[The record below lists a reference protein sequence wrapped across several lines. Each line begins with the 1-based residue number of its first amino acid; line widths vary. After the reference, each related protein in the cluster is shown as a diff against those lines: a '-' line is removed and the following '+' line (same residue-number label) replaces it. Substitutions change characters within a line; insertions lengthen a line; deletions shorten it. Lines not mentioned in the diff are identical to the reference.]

1 MFLSQLLPFLPAPQL
16 TPDRVFVKAITTI
29 RALSSRSNHGSLP
42 RPPAENRIK
51 LYGLYK
57 QATEGNVQ
65 GIMARPEGHTLED
78 EGAKKKW
85 DAWKREE
92 GLSRTEAKRQYIS
105 YLIDTM
111 KVYASGTSE
120 ARELLNEL
128 EYLWDQIKDVEF
140 SDDEPRHAFYNV
152 APLVVLNV
160 DQLDRYSTAT
170 PWPLQSNYS
179 ALVTNHQYRNNLEQI
194 YLHLRRNTQLLLAEY
209 VKGHGQGHRSATKLV
224 PLLVP
229 LVASRPV
236 DVPAATLEDFR
247 AWQGEINLIINKIS
261 KEYATRKLG
270 AKLGA
275 ILGASHG
282 LVNPFSVVETDL
294 ESEADPREAAKRKV
308 VFLLRTIGKHVV
320 HFLKSFLISTVA
332 ILFVVWCFKKNVVVQ
347 RTVVKSPAGTRQKK
361 ELVINMVVP
370 DENKWFIRLLLLVN
384 SLVGF
389 V

>member
-1 MFLSQLLPFLPAPQL
+1 M
-16 TPDRVFVKAITTI
+16 KAITTI
-29 RALSSRSNHGSLP
+29 RALSTRSNYGLLP

-92 GLSRTEAKRQYIS
+92 GLSRTEAKRQYIL

-111 KVYASGTSE
+111 KVYASGTLE
-120 ARELLNEL
+120 ARELLSEL

-140 SDDEPRHAFYNV
+140 SDEEQRPVYSYNV
-152 APLVVLNV
+152 APLVISNI
-160 DQLDRYSTAT
+160 DQSDRYSTAT

-179 ALVTNHQYRNNLEQI
+179 ALATHNQYRNNLEQI
-194 YLHLRRNTQLLLAEY
+194 YLHLRRNTQLSLNESLTKGHKTNASVLLA
-209 VKGHGQGHRSATKLV
+209 
-224 PLLVP
+224 P
-229 LVASRPV
+229 SRPRNA
-236 DVPAATLEDFR
+236 DVPAAAFEDFR

-261 KEYATRKLG
+261 KEYLTRRGG
-270 AKLGA
+270 AN
-275 ILGASHG
+275 SG
-282 LVNPFSVVETDL
+282 LVNPFNHSESDL
-294 ESEADPREAAKRKV
+294 ESEVDPLEQIKRRAL
-308 VFLLRTIGKHVV
+308 FLLRTAGRHAL
-320 HFLKSFLISTVA
+320 HFLKKVSISTIA
-332 ILFVVWCFKKNVVVQ
+332 ILFVIWCFKKNVVVK
-347 RTVVKSPAGTRQKK
+347 RTVVKSQVDATRQKK
-361 ELVINMVVP
+361 ELIINIVVP

>member
-1 MFLSQLLPFLPAPQL
+1 M
-16 TPDRVFVKAITTI
+16 FVKAITTI
-29 RALSSRSNHGSLP
+29 RALSSRSNYGLLP

-57 QATEGNVQ
+57 QATEGNVH

-92 GLSRTEAKRQYIS
+92 GLSRTEAKRQYIL

-128 EYLWDQIKDVEF
+128 EYLWDQIKDVDF
-140 SDDEPRHAFYNV
+140 SDEEARPAYPYNV
-152 APLVVLNV
+152 APLVVSNI
-160 DQLDRYSTAT
+160 DQSDRYSTAT

-179 ALVTNHQYRNNLEQI
+179 ALATNNQYRNNLEQI
-194 YLHLRRNTQLLLAEY
+194 YLHLRRNTQLSLTDYVSKGRATTNASVHLA
-209 VKGHGQGHRSATKLV
+209 S
-224 PLLVP
+224 
-229 LVASRPV
+229 SRPRNV

-261 KEYATRKLG
+261 KEYVIRKGG
-270 AKLGA
+270 ANAGQ
-275 ILGASHG
+275 
-282 LVNPFSVVETDL
+282 VNPFSHGESDL
-294 ESEADPREAAKRKV
+294 ESEVDPREKLRRNV
-308 VFLLRTIGKHVV
+308 LFLLRTAGRHAL
-320 HFLKSFLISTVA
+320 HLLKNLLFSILA

-347 RTVVKSPAGTRQKK
+347 RTLVKSQVGGTRKK

-370 DENKWFIRLLLLVN
+370 DENKWFIRLLLFVN
-384 SLVGF
+384 SFVGF